1 LGNNVNIHRFC
12 YLDARGGIDIGDD
25 VSIAHG
31 CSLVAFDHSW
41 DDRSKPIKYNPLVA
55 APIEIGSDVWLGCGV
70 RVLSGVSIG
79 KRSIIA
85 AGAVVTKGFYEAG
98 IFGGVPAKC
107 LSELQVPQAEPE
119 YSLA

>member
-1 LGNNVNIHRFC
+1 MT
-12 YLDARGGIDIGDD
+12 DQ
-25 VSIAHG
+25 
-31 CSLVAFDHSW
+31 
-41 DDRSKPIKYNPLVA
+41 KPIKYNPLVA

-79 KRSIIA
+79 RRSIIA
-85 AGAVVTKGFYEAG
+85 AGAVVTKGLYEAG

-107 LSELQVPQAEPE
+107 LSELPAPQAEPE